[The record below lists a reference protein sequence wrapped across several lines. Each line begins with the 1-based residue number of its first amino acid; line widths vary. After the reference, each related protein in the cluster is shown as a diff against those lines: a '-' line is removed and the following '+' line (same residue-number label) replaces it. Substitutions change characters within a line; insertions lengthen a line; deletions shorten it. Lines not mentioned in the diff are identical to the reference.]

1 MSTAGGPM
9 PRSHLIGA
17 ALLMQL
23 VVTVSTA
30 EAQVLT
36 AEQCM
41 ASGFTPV
48 PSSQPVLAREM
59 EQAGMYGFQAA
70 RAQPDYPRWA
80 AIDGVITLGCGWSFH
95 PAAESAIRMLL
106 QAPQD
111 PGTDNVTH
119 RTEPVGKEEFRGG
132 VLLYTKSTYI
142 DVGIEPVQPDLVTY
156 AGQWYGAH
164 AGGIL
169 AIGVANVLG
178 SRAAIRSWIGEVID
192 RTTPRP

>member
-1 MSTAGGPM
+1 M
-9 PRSHLIGA
+9 RRKQIIGA
-17 ALLMQL
+17 ALLMLL
-23 VVTVSTA
+23 VVTVSSA
-30 EAQVLT
+30 GAQVLT

-41 ASGFTPV
+41 ATGFTAV
-48 PSSQPVLAREM
+48 PPASPALAQAL
-59 EQAGMYGFQAA
+59 EQAGAYGFEAT

-80 AIDGVITLGCGWSFH
+80 AGDPAIRLGCGWSAN
-95 PAAESAIRMLL
+95 PAAELTIRMLL

-111 PGTDNVTH
+111 PGTDLVTH

-132 VLLYTKSTYI
+132 VLLFTKSIYI

-169 AIGVANVLG
+169 AIGVDNVLG
-178 SRAAIRSWIGEVID
+178 SRAAIRGWIGEVID
-192 RTTPRP
+192 RKTPRQ